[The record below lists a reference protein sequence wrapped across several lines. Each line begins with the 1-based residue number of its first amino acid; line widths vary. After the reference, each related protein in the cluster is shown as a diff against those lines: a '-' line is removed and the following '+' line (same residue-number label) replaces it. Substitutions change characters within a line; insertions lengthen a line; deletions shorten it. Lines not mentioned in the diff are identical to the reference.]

1 MRKVI
6 HDLAIVRRNPVFRR
20 FWLGILISRAGD
32 AFTTVALSWLVLT
45 IAGPAQLG
53 VVLLCFGLP
62 RIFSAPVAG
71 RLLDRFQP
79 RVLLG
84 WDNALRGALVALLP
98 LFSAVDLLN
107 VPIICVIAACCAALS
122 AVTEVAEGSLVP
134 RLVEN
139 ADLEPA
145 NALLGANWELAY
157 IVGPPVS
164 GLIVAW
170 AGVAPALVVDALS
183 FALMSLICFK
193 LPRVPQTPSNEQP
206 TSFFRKWIGTG
217 ALFRLP
223 AVLTLTL
230 ATVGFL
236 FMNGMVEV
244 LYPVFS
250 RDGLRA
256 GSDAYGVLVGVTGA
270 GALLGV
276 VFGQALF
283 RRLRPHVKIALAIAG
298 GAPFFGLLALT
309 DNVAVAAV
317 LVGVASFLWGP
328 YYVVE
333 RSLVQRLIPEDMRG
347 QVMGSRTA
355 ISSLGFPLGS
365 AAAGAVMA
373 GAGIGTV
380 IAVMTAVYLV
390 LAAVPLLSSAVRKA
404 VAAREDQ
411 TSAASR

>member
-1 MRKVI
+1 MRKLI
-6 HDLAIVRRNPVFRR
+6 HDLAVVRRNPVFRR
-20 FWLGILISRAGD
+20 FWLGMLISRAGD
-32 AFTTVALSWLVLT
+32 AFTTLALSWLVLT
-45 IAGPAQLG
+45 VAGPAELG

-71 RLLDRFQP
+71 RLLDRFQA

-84 WDNALRGALVALLP
+84 WDNALRGGLVALLP
-98 LFSAVDLLN
+98 VLASVRLLS
-107 VPIICVIAACCAALS
+107 VPVICSIAACCAALS
-122 AVTEVAEGSLVP
+122 AVTEVAEGALVP
-134 RLVEN
+134 RLVED

-145 NALLGANWELAY
+145 NALLSANWELAY

-170 AGVAPALVVDALS
+170 SGASPALIVDALS
-183 FALMSLICFK
+183 FGLMSVICFR
-193 LPRVPQTPSNEQP
+193 LPHIPK
-206 TSFFRKWIGTG
+206 TSVEHPAGFIKKWLGTG

-230 ATVGFL
+230 TTVGFL
-236 FMNGMVEV
+236 FLNGMVEV
-244 LYPVFS
+244 FYPVFS
-250 RDGLRA
+250 RNGLQA
-256 GSDAYGVLVGVTGA
+256 GSGAYGLLVGVTGG

-283 RRLRPHVKIALAIAG
+283 RNLRPGVKIALAVGG

-309 DNVAVAAV
+309 GNVAVAVV

-333 RSLVQRLIPEDMRG
+333 RSLVQRLIPENLRG
-347 QVMGSRTA
+347 QVMGARTA
-355 ISSLGFPLGS
+355 ISSLGFPLGG

-373 GAGIGTV
+373 GASIGAV
-380 IAVMTAVYLV
+380 ILAMSLAYV
-390 LAAVPLLSSAVRKA
+390 LLAMIPLLSGSLRKA
-404 VAAREDQ
+404 AAAQ
-411 TSAASR
+411 APAASR

>member
-6 HDLAIVRRNPVFRR
+6 HDLAVVRRNPAFRW
-20 FWLGILISRAGD
+20 FWLGMLISRAGD

-45 IAGPAQLG
+45 TAGPAELG

-62 RIFSAPVAG
+62 RIFSAPIAG

-84 WDNALRGALVALLP
+84 WDNALRGVLVALLP
-98 LFSAVDLLN
+98 LLAAVGLLN
-107 VPIICVIAACCAALS
+107 VPAICVIAAACAALS
-122 AVTEVAEGSLVP
+122 AVTEVAEGALVP
-134 RLVEN
+134 RLVEDS
-139 ADLEPA
+139 DLEPA

-164 GLIVAW
+164 GLIVALTG
-170 AGVAPALVVDALS
+170 ASPALIVDALS
-183 FALMSLICFK
+183 FGLMSLICFK
-193 LPRVPQTPSNEQP
+193 LPHVRM
-206 TSFFRKWIGTG
+206 TSTEPPVGFVEKWLGTG

-236 FMNGMVEV
+236 FLNGMVEV
-244 LYPVFS
+244 FYPVFS

-256 GSDAYGVLVGVTGA
+256 GSSAYGLLVGVTGG

-276 VFGQALF
+276 VFGQALS
-283 RRLRPHVKIALAIAG
+283 RNLRPTVKIALAIGG
-298 GAPFFGLLALT
+298 GAPFFGLLALAH
-309 DNVAVAAV
+309 NVVIAVV

-333 RSLVQRLIPEDMRG
+333 RSLVQRLIPPDLRG
-347 QVMGSRTA
+347 QVMGARTA

-365 AAAGAVMA
+365 AAAGAIMA
-373 GAGIGTV
+373 GASIDVV
-380 IAVMTAVYLV
+380 ILAMT
-390 LAAVPLLSSAVRKA
+390 LAYAALALVPLLSSPVRKA
-404 VAAREDQ
+404 VAAQRAAQ
-411 TSAASR
+411 NSAVSR